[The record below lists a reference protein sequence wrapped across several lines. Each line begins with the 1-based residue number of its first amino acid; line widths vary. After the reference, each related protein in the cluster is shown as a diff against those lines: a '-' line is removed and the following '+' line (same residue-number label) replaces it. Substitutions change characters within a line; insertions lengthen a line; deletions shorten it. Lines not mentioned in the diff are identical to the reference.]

1 MTQPTNEQLSI
12 KYSFDFQFV
21 DKPNLWLST
30 DVTILEA
37 FESIKTG
44 LLRNHPILKIQM
56 FTINADDTSVS
67 FVYDVVGA
75 KQGNFPWSLQAI

>member
-1 MTQPTNEQLSI
+1 MTTPTPEQLAI

-37 FESIKTG
+37 FDVIRTG
-44 LLRNHPILKIQM
+44 LFRNHPVAKIQM
-56 FTINADDTSVS
+56 FAINADDTSVS

-75 KQGNFPWSLQAI
+75 KQGNFPWSLQSV